1 MKINIVDYD
10 PTWPTSFERIKQ
22 ELAVIL
28 ALGPVPYVDIHHVGS
43 TSVPGLA
50 AKPIIDIDIVVPVSH
65 LSAAASALSLNG
77 YTYNPEPPSIS
88 NPRFDR
94 FSFRFGGHTHDQGA
108 SRPTEDEEIRRAV
121 YTNSPQGESLRLH
134 LEVRDCLRR
143 HAGLR
148 EEYDRAKRDL
158 AETEHESIGHYAAG
172 KSEVLEKVILHAQK
186 DKAEADDRV
195 PE

>member
-1 MKINIVDYD
+1 MTT
-10 PTWPTSFERIKQ
+10 PGRPSFERIQ
-22 ELAVIL
+22 REIVLIL
-28 ALGPVPYVDIHHVGS
+28 ATGPIAYFSIHHVGS

-77 YTYNPEPPSIS
+77 YTHNPEPPSIS

-158 AETEHESIGHYAAG
+158 AETEHETIGHYAAG